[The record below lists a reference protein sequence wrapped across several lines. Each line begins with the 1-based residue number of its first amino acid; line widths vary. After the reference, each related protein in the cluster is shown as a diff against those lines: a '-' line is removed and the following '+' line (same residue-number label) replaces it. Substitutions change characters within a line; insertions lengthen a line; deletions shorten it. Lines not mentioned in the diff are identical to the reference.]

1 MEYRK
6 LLAVG
11 LVSVIATGCDSGAV
25 TTEST
30 YATDSAAQAAAQ
42 GISHGEY
49 VARLGNCVACHSIP
63 EGQPLAGGLK
73 MNVPML
79 GNIYTTNITPDP
91 ATGIGGYSFDDFD
104 RAMRFGVKRDGQR
117 MYPAMPYPS
126 YSKMSEQDMRAL
138 YDFIMNEVTP
148 VNAPNQPSEIP
159 GWKDAARMGMGI
171 WNLLT
176 MDADPFSPDANQN
189 DDWNRGAYLVQGLGH
204 CGACHTPRGLL
215 LQEKGLDEGDSD
227 FLAGAPLDH
236 WSASSLN
243 GDINSGLG
251 RMSEADVAE
260 FLGTGHNRF
269 GTAFGTMVE
278 VVNNSTRHMSEAD
291 LRGMAVYLK
300 SLPPVAEVNA
310 TPWSYDNSDTEEL
323 LNLDFSKTGS
333 QVYYEYCSNC
343 HGTNGQ
349 GYYPYQP
356 PLAGN
361 PVIMDPDPSSLIN
374 LTLNGSL
381 RVVADQ
387 GPDVNDMPYFRQLLS
402 DAEIAE
408 VVTYIRSAW
417 GHNASA
423 VGTAQISEIRE
434 ATDPS
439 RNDDIF
445 VLRMK

>member
-1 MEYRK
+1 MDFRK
-6 LLAVG
+6 LLAVCC
-11 LVSVIATGCDSGAV
+11 VSALAVGCDSGAV
-25 TTEST
+25 TTESS
-30 YATDSAAQAAAQ
+30 YANDSAAQAAAA
-42 GISHGEY
+42 GLSHGEY

-63 EGQPLAGGLK
+63 EGEPLAGGLK

-79 GNIYTTNITPDP
+79 GNIYTTNITPDA
-91 ATGIGGYSFDDFD
+91 ATGIGDYSFEDFD
-104 RAMRFGVKRDGQR
+104 SAMRFGVKKDGSR

-126 YSKMSEQDMRAL
+126 YAKMSEQDMRAL
-138 YDFIMNEVTP
+138 YDFIMNDVAP
-148 VNAPNQPSEIP
+148 VNAPNQPSDIP
-159 GWKDAARMGMGI
+159 GWKDMARMGMGI

-176 MDADPFSPDANQN
+176 MDDDPYAADSSQS
-189 DDWNRGAYLVQGLGH
+189 DDWNRGAYIVQGLGH

-215 LQEKGLDEGDSD
+215 MQEKGLDEGDSA
-227 FLAGAPLDH
+227 FLSGAPLDH

-243 GDINSGLG
+243 GDVNSGLG
-251 RMSEADVAE
+251 RWSEDDIAE
-260 FLGTGHNRF
+260 FLGSGHNRF

-278 VVNNSTRHMSEAD
+278 VVNNSTQHMSEAD

-300 SLPPVAEVNA
+300 SLPPVAEVNV
-310 TPWSYDNSDTEEL
+310 TQWSYSNSDTEAL
-323 LNLDFSKTGS
+323 LGLDFSESGS
-333 QVYYEYCSNC
+333 QIYYEYCSNC
-343 HGTNGQ
+343 HGTNGM

-381 RVVADQ
+381 RVIADQ

-402 DAEIAE
+402 DDEIAE
-408 VVTYIRSAW
+408 VITYVRSAW
-417 GHNASA
+417 GHNASG
-423 VGTAQISEIRE
+423 VSTAQVSEVRA
-434 ATDPS
+434 ATDPT

>member
-1 MEYRK
+1 MDIRK
-6 LLAVG
+6 LLTIIGMSV
-11 LVSVIATGCDSGAV
+11 LVTACDSGAV
-25 TTEST
+25 STESSF
-30 YATDSAAQAAAQ
+30 ATDSAAQAAAA

-63 EGQPLAGGLK
+63 EGEPLAGGLK
-73 MNVPML
+73 MAVPML
-79 GNIYTTNITPDP
+79 GNLYTTNITPDP
-91 ATGIGGYSFDDFD
+91 ETGIGDYSFEEFD
-104 RAMRFGVKRDGQR
+104 RAMRFGVKKDGQR

-126 YSKMSEQDMRAL
+126 YAKMSEQDMRAL
-138 YDFIMNEVTP
+138 YDFFMTEIEP
-148 VNAPNQPSEIP
+148 VNQPNQPAEIP
-159 GWKDAARMGMGI
+159 GWKDNARLAMGI

-176 MDADPFSPDANQN
+176 MDDEPYVADSNQS
-189 DDWNRGAYLVQGLGH
+189 DEWNRGAYLVQGLGH

-215 LQEKGLDEGDSD
+215 QQEKGLDEADSSY
-227 FLAGAPLDH
+227 LAGAPLDH

-251 RMSEADVAE
+251 RWTEEEVAE

-278 VVNNSTRHMSEAD
+278 VVNNSTQHMSDVD
-291 LRGMAVYLK
+291 LNAMAVYLK

-310 TPWSYDNSDTEEL
+310 TPWNYEGGTTENL
-323 LNLDFSKTGS
+323 LALEFNAPGS
-333 QVYYEYCSNC
+333 QDYYEYCSNC
-343 HGTNGQ
+343 HGTDGM

-374 LTLNGSL
+374 ITLNGSL
-381 RVVADQ
+381 RVIAEQ

-402 DAEIAE
+402 DAEIAD
-408 VVTYIRSAW
+408 VLTYIRSAW
-417 GHNASA
+417 GHKASA
-423 VGTAQISEIRE
+423 VSTAQVTEVRE
-434 ATDPS
+434 ASDPS

-445 VLRMK
+445 TLRMK